1 MKNKQYHK
9 HSVHQA
15 AFAFLCI
22 MGMTLGACSDN
33 DLDDATNQGDRG
45 TAVSYI
51 VSNAQNGAHR
61 SAASRALPGSP
72 LSRAAFAEQ
81 IAPLSLTP
89 EDLISQ
95 KLDVQGG
102 DGNTCLIEITTAGI
116 ESMPR
121 KAGTSTEAGTANR
134 SRIAPRANIVE
145 TFSAAD
151 HFSSIGYRGTTS
163 TLSTTPWFYNKDT
176 NPDGT
181 LVNEILWSWEQPYG
195 KFYAVYPLVTS
206 SYNKLQLSPDSYT
219 STPYVDF
226 EVEPKVVNQKDLM
239 TACSGEVKYATRYVA
254 PTTNLNFHH
263 ALTAVRFK
271 VGQNLSWNKT
281 ITKVEIVNAQSKG
294 RYTLSSK
301 ADGTGAAWS
310 NLSTPA
316 TFTLGGDGTLNVSTS
331 QAVNQ
336 IIMGNNGDNFTFYM
350 IPQSLAGVSVKIY
363 FDNSTTPAITAN
375 LSGTWKPGTTKT
387 YALSQKKST
396 WIYWLS
402 VTNPPVVDYTA
413 TEAASYTVQSCRIDF
428 NTHTQQ
434 PVKWK
439 VVGYEESTDGGNTWT
454 SLGTSKPAW
463 LIQLSKEEGDGGTSG
478 ESGVATIT
486 TAIDNRLNK
495 YNKVLQDATPKGAAG
510 NYYNLS
516 NATGAASVENTAN
529 SYLIS
534 APGYYS
540 IPLVYGNAITGGA
553 TNEHSYETTVSGS
566 DVLKNFKDH
575 AGKNITDPWI
585 TQSNGGANVPDGA
598 KIVWTD
604 QSGIVEASSLSL
616 SADKKFVQF
625 HVPQDKI
632 KNGNAVIAVTKGG
645 TVVWSWHLWFAQNDA
660 LNTIPV
666 VNKAGVT
673 YNFTK
678 LPLGFAYM
686 RWDASPFD
694 QPRMARVKVEQTV
707 ANDGEKQFAYI
718 DITQTPGEIK
728 QMSSTF
734 YQFGRKDAFPG
745 KKAII
750 DGTFEPKGGQKMSI
764 QNGIQHPEIFYE
776 YVWFDNFW
784 KVNLWSMDNTETGFH
799 DNGVVKT
806 VYDPCPAGFKMPA
819 SNAFSGF
826 TTTGNNVESDKK
838 ELNVVGNYDQGW
850 HFKTGNGSTTTIYF
864 PALGWRHH
872 DGYLNGNVNYGFYHS
887 AISHDSKNTNCLFFN
902 NWGVYPKYEKTG
914 NGYGLSVRPVSE

>member
-1 MKNKQYHK
+1 MNIKHFNKQTALALACVAGI
-9 HSVHQA
+9 S
-15 AFAFLCI
+15 FS
-22 MGMTLGACSDN
+22 ACSDN
-33 DLDDATNQGDRG
+33 DLDNTGKTGDRG
-45 TAVSYI
+45 AAVSYI

-61 SAASRALPGSP
+61 SAAARALPGSS

-89 EDLISQ
+89 EDLTSQ

-102 DGNTCLIEITTAGI
+102 DGNTCLIETTTAGI

-121 KAGTSTEAGTANR
+121 KAETSTEAGTIHR
-134 SRIAPRANIVE
+134 SRIAPRANVVE

-163 TLSTTPWFYNKDT
+163 TLSPTPWFYNKDT

-206 SYNKLQLSPDSYT
+206 SYNKLQLSPESYT

-254 PTTNLNFHH
+254 PTTNLDFHH

-387 YALSQKKST
+387 YALSQKTST
-396 WIYWLS
+396 WEYQLT
-402 VTNPPVVDYTA
+402 VTSPA
-413 TEAASYTVQSCRIDF
+413 AASYLETTAQYYTVQSYRKDPI
-428 NTHTQQ
+428 THVQQ
-434 PVKWK
+434 AVKWK
-439 VVGYEESTDGGNTWT
+439 VVGYEESSDGGNTWT
-454 SLGTSKPAW
+454 SLSTTKPVW
-463 LIQLSKEEGDGGTSG
+463 LTKLSKEEGNGGTSA
-478 ESGVATIT
+478 ESGTATLTKNIT
-486 TAIDNRLNK
+486 DFLAK
-495 YNKVLQDATPKGAAG
+495 YNEVLQDAPQKGSAG

-534 APGYYS
+534 APGYYR

-553 TNEHSYETTVSGS
+553 TNEHSYKTTVSGS
-566 DVLKNFKDH
+566 YVLKNFKDH

-604 QSGIVEASSLSL
+604 QSGIIEASSLSL

-645 TVVWSWHLWFAQNDA
+645 TVVWSWHLWFDHKDV

-666 VNKAGVT
+666 VNHQGVT
-673 YNFTK
+673 YKFTK
-678 LPLGFAYM
+678 QTLGFAY
-686 RWDASPFD
+686 RKWDGSTYNK
-694 QPRMARVKVEQTV
+694 PRVARVKVEQSI
-707 ANDGEKQFAYI
+707 ANSGTKQVAYI
-718 DITQTPGEIK
+718 DITQNPGSVKEI
-728 QMSSTF
+728 SSTL

-745 KKAII
+745 TDTTP
-750 DGTFEPKGGQKMSI
+750 DGSFNKNGGMSL
-764 QNGIQHPEIFYE
+764 QNGIQHPETFYT
-776 YVWFDNFW
+776 YGSTWDSGYNQY
-784 KVNLWSMDNTETGFH
+784 NLWSMDNTVTGYN
-799 DNGVVKT
+799 DNAVVKT

-819 SNAFSGF
+819 SNAFTGF
-826 TTTGNNVESDKK
+826 TTTGKNIVNTQSQFNVSGAWDWGWNFNNKITSPDAAV
-838 ELNVVGNYDQGW
+838 
-850 HFKTGNGSTTTIYF
+850 YF
-864 PALGWRHH
+864 PASGYRDYY
-872 DGYLNGNVNYGFYHS
+872 DGSLRNVGSFGYYRSAVPNDKYDGCYLSISSSSVCPQFASYRSYGY
-887 AISHDSKNTNCLFFN
+887 
-902 NWGVYPKYEKTG
+902 
-914 NGYGLSVRPVSE
+914 SVRPVSE

>member
-1 MKNKQYHK
+1 MNIKHFNKQTALALACVAGI
-9 HSVHQA
+9 S
-15 AFAFLCI
+15 FSS
-22 MGMTLGACSDN
+22 CSDN
-33 DLDDATNQGDRG
+33 DLDNTGKTGDRG
-45 TAVSYI
+45 AAVSYI

-61 SAASRALPGSP
+61 SVAARALPGSP

-81 IAPLSLTP
+81 IAPLNLTP

-102 DGNTCLIEITTAGI
+102 DGNTCLIETTTAGI

-121 KAGTSTEAGTANR
+121 KAGTSTEAGTAHR
-134 SRIAPRANIVE
+134 SRIAPRANVVE
-145 TFSAAD
+145 IFSAAD

-163 TLSTTPWFYNKDT
+163 TLSPTPWFYNKDT

-206 SYNKLQLSPDSYT
+206 SYNKLQLSPESYT

-254 PTTNLNFHH
+254 PTTNLDFHH

-439 VVGYEESTDGGNTWT
+439 VVGYEESTDGGNTWI

-516 NATGAASVENTAN
+516 NATGAATVENTAN

-553 TNEHSYETTVSGS
+553 TNEHSYKTTVSGS
-566 DVLKNFKDH
+566 YVLKNFKDH

-604 QSGIVEASSLSL
+604 QSGIIEASSLSL

-632 KNGNAVIAVTKGG
+632 KNGNAVIAVMKGG
-645 TVVWSWHLWFAQNDA
+645 TVVWSWHLWFDHKDV

-666 VNKAGVT
+666 VNHQGVT
-673 YNFTK
+673 YKFTK
-678 LPLGFAYM
+678 QTLGFAY
-686 RWDASPFD
+686 RKWDGSTYNK
-694 QPRMARVKVEQTV
+694 PRVARVKVEQTI
-707 ANDGEKQFAYI
+707 ANSGTKQVAYI
-718 DITQTPGEIK
+718 DITQNPGSVKEI
-728 QMSSTF
+728 SSTL

-745 KKAII
+745 TDTTP
-750 DGTFEPKGGQKMSI
+750 DGSFNKNGGMSL
-764 QNGIQHPEIFYE
+764 QNGIQHPETFYT
-776 YVWFDNFW
+776 YGSTWDSGYNQY
-784 KVNLWSMDNTETGFH
+784 NLWSMDNTVTGYN
-799 DNGVVKT
+799 DNAVVKT

-819 SNAFSGF
+819 SNAFTGF
-826 TTTGNNVESDKK
+826 TTTGKNTVNTQSQFNVSGAWDWGWNFNNKITSPDAAV
-838 ELNVVGNYDQGW
+838 
-850 HFKTGNGSTTTIYF
+850 YF
-864 PALGWRHH
+864 PASGYRDYY
-872 DGYLNGNVNYGFYHS
+872 DGSLRNVGSFGYSWSAVPNYTTDGCYLSIGSGSVCPQFASYRSYGY
-887 AISHDSKNTNCLFFN
+887 
-902 NWGVYPKYEKTG
+902 
-914 NGYGLSVRPVSE
+914 SVRPVSE